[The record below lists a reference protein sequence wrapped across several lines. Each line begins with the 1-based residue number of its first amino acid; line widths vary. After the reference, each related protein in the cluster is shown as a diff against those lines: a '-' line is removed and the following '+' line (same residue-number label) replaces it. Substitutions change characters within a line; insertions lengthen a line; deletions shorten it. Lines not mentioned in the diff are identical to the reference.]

1 MPFLGFFGCITINDN
16 KKENLKNV
24 KKKIK
29 KKKFEKYENIRFFI
43 EILKIFLQII
53 FLFFLKIDFSI
64 F

>member
-29 KKKFEKYENIRFFI
+29 KKKN
-43 EILKIFLQII
+43 LKNM
-53 FLFFLKIDFSI
+53 KI
-64 F
+64 